1 MSKPRVT
8 LVTSREF
15 PNLEHDEAGLPDALA
30 DRGMDPQIVF
40 WDDPGVDWEAANVCV
55 VRSVRD
61 YAKRREEFTAWA
73 HAVPK
78 LLNPADIIEWATD
91 KHYMRDLAALGMPV
105 VPTTWLEP
113 EQKLSKH
120 QVHTRF
126 PALGDFV
133 VKPAVSSGGREM
145 GRYTANSGASRMR
158 AILRAMS
165 LLKDERAVMVQRY
178 LKQVDTY
185 GEISLVYFN
194 GILSH
199 AVQKSAMLQP
209 AEETDQTLQ
218 IEVVESHDPTPQ
230 EWEWGEQ
237 ARRAIHQH
245 IHNRV
250 NHDQLLLYCR
260 VDIVQDGEG
269 GCYIM
274 EISPVDA
281 NLFLEDTPGALE
293 RFAEAIASRVLW

>member
-1 MSKPRVT
+1 MTKPRVT
-8 LVTSREF
+8 LVTSRDYPE
-15 PNLEHDEAGLPDALA
+15 LEEDERGLPDALA
-30 DRGMDPQIVF
+30 ERGMDPRIAV
-40 WDDPGVDWEAANVCV
+40 WDDPDVDWDEANVCI

-61 YAKRREEFTAWA
+61 YARRRKQFVEWA
-73 HAVPK
+73 HSVPK
-78 LLNPADIIEWATD
+78 LLNPADVIEWASD
-91 KHYMRDLAALGMPV
+91 KHYMRDLADLGMPV

-113 EQKLSKH
+113 EQGLSKH

-145 GRYTANSGASRMR
+145 GRYTANSGESRMR

-165 LLKDERAVMVQRY
+165 LLDDERAVMVQRY
-178 LKQVDTY
+178 LNQVDEF

-209 AEETDQTLQ
+209 AEETGQSLQ
-218 IEVVESHDPTPQ
+218 DEVVESHEPTAQ

-237 ARRAIHQH
+237 ARRAIHTH
-245 IHNRV
+245 IFNRV

-260 VDIVQDGEG
+260 VDIVEDGEG
-269 GCYIM
+269 GCYVM

-281 NLFLEDTPGALE
+281 NLFLTETPGALD

>member
-1 MSKPRVT
+1 MTKPRVT
-8 LVTSREF
+8 LVTSREY
-15 PNLEHDEAGLPDALA
+15 PHLEEDEAGLPDALA
-30 DRGMDPQIVF
+30 ERGMDPSIVF
-40 WDDPGVDWEAANVCV
+40 WDDPQVDWEAANVCV
-55 VRSVRD
+55 VRSVHD
-61 YAKRREEFTAWA
+61 YAKRRSEFVSWA
-73 HAVPK
+73 HSVPK
-78 LLNPADIIEWATD
+78 LLNPADVIDWATD
-91 KHYMRDLAALGMPV
+91 KHYMRDLAELGMPV

-113 EQKLSKH
+113 EDELTKH

-145 GRYTANSGASRMR
+145 GRYSANSGESRMR
-158 AILRAMS
+158 AIMRAMS
-165 LLKDERAVMVQRY
+165 LLEDSRAVMVQRY
-178 LKQVDTY
+178 LNQVDEF

-199 AVQKSAMLQP
+199 AVQKSALLQP
-209 AEETDQTLQ
+209 AEETGLTVQD
-218 IEVVESHDPTPQ
+218 EVVESHAPSAQ

-237 ARRAIHQH
+237 ARRAIHKY
-245 IHNRV
+245 IYSRV
-250 NHDQLLLYCR
+250 DHDQLLLFCR
-260 VDIVQDGEG
+260 VDIVEDGQG

-281 NLFLEDTPGALE
+281 NLFLTETPGALE

>member
-1 MSKPRVT
+1 MTKPRVT
-8 LVTSREF
+8 LVTCRDY
-15 PNLEHDEAGLPDALA
+15 PQLQADEAGLPDALA
-30 DRGMDPQIVF
+30 ERGMDPQIVC
-40 WDDPGVDWEAANVCV
+40 WDDPDVDWEAANVCV

-61 YAKRREEFTAWA
+61 YAGRRQSFVDWA
-73 HAVPK
+73 HSVPK
-78 LLNPADIIEWATD
+78 LLNPADVIEWATD
-91 KHYMRDLAALGMPV
+91 KHYLADLAKVGMPV
-105 VPTTWLEP
+105 VPTTWLES
-113 EQKLSKH
+113 ESKLTKH

-145 GRYTANSGASRMR
+145 GRYTANRGESRMKAIQR
-158 AILRAMS
+158 AVS
-165 LLKDERAVMVQRY
+165 LLDAGRSVMVQRY

-199 AVQKSAMLQP
+199 AVQKSAMLSP
-209 AEETDQTLQ
+209 AEETDAQLQ
-218 IEVVESHDPTPQ
+218 VEGVSSHEPSPQ

-245 IHNRV
+245 IYNRV
-250 NHDQLLLYCR
+250 GHDQLLLYCR
-260 VDIVQDGEG
+260 VDLVQDGEG

-281 NLFLEDTPGALE
+281 NLFLGETPGALE
-293 RFAEAIASRVLW
+293 KFAEAIATRVMW